1 MTHLQTVIDTLS
13 QEVKHT
19 QMYLRF
25 ETNNRNYDK
34 ATGWLAQEIKFL
46 TMIDLLKEIQDDNIR
61 NENESK
67 LNLVR
72 KGLQSELLIC
82 RDNINLAVQ
91 NQKHEN
97 FASLRDAGKKF
108 EELVEL
114 LREVKWEVSEM

>member
-1 MTHLQTVIDTLS
+1 MTHLQTIIDTLS
-13 QEVKHT
+13 QEVKHS

-46 TMIDLLKEIQDDNIR
+46 TMIDLLKENQDDNIG
-61 NENESK
+61 NENASK

-97 FASLRDAGKKF
+97 FASLRDAEKKF
-108 EELVEL
+108 EELLKLME
-114 LREVKWEVSEM
+114 EVKCEK